1 MRLLPLPGVFRPHSD
16 SWLLAG
22 HVRTERLPD
31 SATVLDLFTGS
42 GVLAIAAA
50 RRPGA
55 KVVAVDISRRAT
67 FAARINAAL
76 NRVRLKAL
84 RGDMFEPV
92 REQRFDL
99 IVSNPPYL
107 PGDGAT
113 IAAHSPARAWEGGPS
128 GRRFLDRLC
137 AEAPAHLA
145 PGGVL
150 LLVQSSVCGERD
162 TLEALR
168 AAGLFPQVVARSRGP
183 LGALLAP
190 RAARLREQGLIEEDG
205 CEELLV
211 IRARASDIPSLLTAR
226 RHC

>member
-1 MRLLPLPGVFRPHSD
+1 MFRPHSD
-16 SWLLAG
+16 SWLLAR
-22 HVRTERLPD
+22 HIRTERLPD
-31 SATVLDLFTGS
+31 TARVLDLFTGS

-50 RRPGA
+50 DRPGTE
-55 KVVAVDISRRAT
+55 VVAVDISRRAT
-67 FAARINAAL
+67 LAARINAAV
-76 NRVRLKAL
+76 NRVRVKAL

-113 IAAHSPARAWEGGPS
+113 IATHSPARAWEGGPS

-168 AAGLFPQVVARSRGP
+168 AAGLFPKVVARSRGP
-183 LGALLAP
+183 LGPLLAP
-190 RAARLREQGLIEEDG
+190 RATRLREQGLIEDDG

-211 IRARASDIPSLLTAR
+211 IRARASHIPSLLTAQ